1 MAIQTIKNKFKK
13 VILLGL
19 EEIIEQ
25 LFQHL
30 QIYK

>member
-13 VILLGL
+13 VILLDL